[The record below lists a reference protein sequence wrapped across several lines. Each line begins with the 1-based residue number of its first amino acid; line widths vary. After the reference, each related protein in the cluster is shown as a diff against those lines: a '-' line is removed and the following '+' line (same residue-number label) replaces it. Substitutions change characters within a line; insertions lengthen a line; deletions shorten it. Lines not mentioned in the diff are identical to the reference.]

1 MLWIFFALAEMPLVV
16 EMVAAY
22 SHPRRTSY
30 TFWAMYMLVQG
41 PFTLTC
47 PTCMCQVRSYV
58 QPGLQATGLVYVYVN
73 RSYRQ
78 MVAAGAAAECQC
90 ACWCSFYQFIV
101 CQPQFI
107 VVRPAAHAYTCT
119 SARHTTG
126 EVAPSRLQRSITVA
140 PAERLTTG

>member
-1 MLWIFFALAEMPLVV
+1 MLWIFFALAEMSLVV

-78 MVAAGAAAECQC
+78 MVAAGAVLLMNVNVHVDAL
-90 ACWCSFYQFIV
+90 FIN
-101 CQPQFI
+101 
-107 VVRPAAHAYTCT
+107 
-119 SARHTTG
+119 
-126 EVAPSRLQRSITVA
+126 L
-140 PAERLTTG
+140 